1 MEMERLRLLANA
13 GVPAVLLFY
22 VIIPTV
28 RNTRQL
34 LTAIEG
40 ITDRFDRALARQET
54 TVHEVAAAVL
64 RLTKGQK
71 DGSRFGGNLFRQNRL
86 PHLHHLRRDQRS
98 RGVPR
103 PRNGR

>member
-1 MEMERLRLLANA
+1 MELLRLLANA

-22 VIIPTV
+22 VIIHTV

-40 ITDRFDRALARQET
+40 ITDRFDRALARHET

-64 RLTKGQK
+64 RLTEELK
-71 DGSRFGGNLFRQNRL
+71 DHHADLKEAL
-86 PHLHHLRRDQRS
+86 LHLTLKADLQG
-98 RGVPR
+98 RGER
-103 PRNGR
+103 